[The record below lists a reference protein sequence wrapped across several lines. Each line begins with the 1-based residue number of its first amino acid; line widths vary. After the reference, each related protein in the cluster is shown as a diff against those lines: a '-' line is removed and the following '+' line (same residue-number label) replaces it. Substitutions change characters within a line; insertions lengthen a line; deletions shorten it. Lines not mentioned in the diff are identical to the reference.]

1 MSIKFQFYKMK
12 RIMGTDGGNGC
23 ITIWMYLIPLT
34 VYGKMV
40 KMVNFMCILP
50 HFKKFSLLDLSF

>member
-50 HFKKFSLLDLSF
+50 Q